1 MSNEPVEVQASD
13 SAGVTVVPE
22 PMIGWR
28 RDTDYRQVG
37 GVRDAL
43 HVLNL
48 LRYKIVSLS
57 LPISRI
63 NTKCLYI
70 WINLQFVSYSPEL
83 PKFLLN
89 FFKLTSNSNVE
100 KGSRSANSV
109 TSAMSHTAMPPSRR
123 SEKDPKPT
131 ASLSLEKRAHTTLV
145 S

>member
-22 PMIGWR
+22 PVIGWR

-83 PKFLLN
+83 PKSLLN
-89 FFKLTSNSNVE
+89 
-100 KGSRSANSV
+100 SAN
-109 TSAMSHTAMPPSRR
+109 
-123 SEKDPKPT
+123 
-131 ASLSLEKRAHTTLV
+131 
-145 S
+145 